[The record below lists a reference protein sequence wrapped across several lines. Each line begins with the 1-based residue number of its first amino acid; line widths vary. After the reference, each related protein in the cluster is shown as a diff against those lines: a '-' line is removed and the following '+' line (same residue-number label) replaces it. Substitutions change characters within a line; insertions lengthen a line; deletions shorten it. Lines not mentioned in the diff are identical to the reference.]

1 MPVRF
6 LLNGAPHEV
15 DPRPGESLL
24 ETLRVR
30 CGVTSLKDG
39 CSPQGQCGCCLA
51 LIDGNPKVTCAVPAE
66 KAEGASILTLDGV
79 AQEERDLLA
88 RAFAANAAVQCGFC
102 IPGMALRAK
111 HLVDHN
117 PSPTPQEIARA
128 IDVHLCRCT
137 GYVKII
143 DAIRDCSPGRAG
155 VRGCRSLCTTGT
167 SGSSLDRYQASDSC
181 WANRPYVADLDRP
194 GMLHGAVVLSPHARA
209 RVRADRTSPGEGAAR
224 RRPRRHRRRRAGQPL
239 VRPPVRRLAGVR
251 RRRRRSALRGGRARG
266 GRRERRTPR
275 ARPRRSSRSSTSRCR
290 PCSIPTRRLPPMR
303 RR

>member
-1 MPVRF
+1 VCCSEQDRYRGPACGRGKRECLHRPAVLAYNRDQVSVRF
-6 LLNGAPHEV
+6 TLNGAPHEV

-66 KAEGASILTLDGV
+66 KADGASILTLDGV
-79 AQEERDLLA
+79 VQEERDLLA

-143 DAIRDCSPGRAG
+143 DAIRDFAKAR
-155 VRGCRSLCTTGT
+155 RGEGLPELCEDGHVGRSLT
-167 SGSSLDRYQASDSC
+167 RYQAQPLVLGD
-181 WANRPYVADLDRP
+181 RPYVADMTRP
-194 GMLHGAVVLSPHARA
+194 NMLHGAVTLSPHARA
-209 RVRADRTSPGEGAAR
+209 RVARIDDVPGAGTAR
-224 RRPRRHRRRRAGQPL
+224 RRGRRHGA
-239 VRPPVRRLAGVR
+239 
-251 RRRRRSALRGGRARG
+251 
-266 GRRERRTPR
+266 
-275 ARPRRSSRSSTSRCR
+275 
-290 PCSIPTRRLPPMR
+290 
-303 RR
+303 